1 MRNAADRIRAKHQ
14 VDRREWYRIENKTN
28 DTATVYLFDE
38 IGYDPWFD
46 VGVPAQDFVKEIS
59 EIKAKRIELHI
70 NSPGGVAF
78 PIDRVVR
85 HRRWPLLRTWPTS

>member
-1 MRNAADRIRAKHQ
+1 MRNLADRIRAKHQ
-14 VDRREWYRIENKTN
+14 ADRREWYRIENKKN

-59 EIKAKRIELHI
+59 EIKAKTIELHI

-78 PIDRVVR
+78 DG
-85 HRRWPLLRTWPTS
+85 